1 VDFAQIKSELQLME
15 KNDLAMIKA
24 ENDRL
29 VTDLEKLKQRLR
41 EEITRTQAGVRLD
54 LNLEK
59 GRMREES
66 SGQELKIKEV
76 DTRIEQEIAGLRTA
90 IQASKVSVHGSLK
103 HAELFILKPGND
115 PAILGRVRYVI
126 TS

>member
-1 VDFAQIKSELQLME
+1 MADAPRWRLTGAVQHQYTQQVDFAQLKSELELMA

-29 VTDLEKLKQRLR
+29 QADMEKLKQRLR

-76 DTRIEQEIAGLRTA
+76 DTRIEQEIANLRTA
-90 IQASKVSVHGSLK
+90 IQASKVGPCVSGECGS
-103 HAELFILKPGND
+103 
-115 PAILGRVRYVI
+115 
-126 TS
+126 